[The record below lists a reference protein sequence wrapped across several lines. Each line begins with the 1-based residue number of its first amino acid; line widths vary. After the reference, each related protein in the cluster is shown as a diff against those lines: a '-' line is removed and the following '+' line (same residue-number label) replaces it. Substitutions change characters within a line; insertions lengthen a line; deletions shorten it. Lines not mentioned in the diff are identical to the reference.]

1 MTNFFQIPQ
10 MVLRRIII
18 FSLQTQFQGIIFVG
32 FDDFENKKMPE
43 IIEGQVKSHKHITAA
58 FVINTRYPQEV
69 GRRYYGKK
77 LDDIITAICRKFD
90 IRNNCDVLDNLCF

>member
-43 IIEGQVKSHKHITAA
+43 IIEGQVNSHKHMTAA
-58 FVINTRYPQEV
+58 FVINTRYPQDV

>member
-43 IIEGQVKSHKHITAA
+43 IIEGQVKSHKHMTAA
-58 FVINTRYPQEV
+58 FVINTRYPQDV

>member
-18 FSLQTQFQGIIFVG
+18 FSRQTQFQGIIFVG

>member
-43 IIEGQVKSHKHITAA
+43 IIEGQVKSHKHMTAA

-77 LDDIITAICRKFD
+77 LDNIITAICRKFD

>member
-43 IIEGQVKSHKHITAA
+43 IIEGQVKSHKHMTAA
-58 FVINTRYPQEV
+58 FVINTRYPQDV

-90 IRNNCDVLDNLCF
+90 IRNI

>member
-58 FVINTRYPQEV
+58 FVINTRYPQDV

>member
-1 MTNFFQIPQ
+1 

-18 FSLQTQFQGIIFVG
+18 FSLKTQFQGIIFVG

-43 IIEGQVKSHKHITAA
+43 IIEGQVNSHKHITAA
-58 FVINTRYPQEV
+58 FVINTRYPQDV

>member
-1 MTNFFQIPQ
+1 
-10 MVLRRIII
+10 
-18 FSLQTQFQGIIFVG
+18 
-32 FDDFENKKMPE
+32 MPE

-58 FVINTRYPQEV
+58 FVINTRHPQEV